1 MVSSD
6 ISEES
11 NDWVEIENSLNQP
24 SSPLPQQQRLEYE
37 LIIRDNFY
45 DDGSFVFPPSEHE
58 DLPLVEDE
66 EYCYSPR
73 IMSSTRSPLSSAC
86 SEVSPPKDLSI
97 QSSDS
102 TLSVMMNRIGTGMY
116 TLGRRMYR
124 VFLCSSRGYSYIVP
138 ASAMTIAALLL
149 YVKILQWRKRIL
161 HLLREKDQRISQLMH
176 QIAHMNEILS
186 ARRKVPVL
194 RI

>member
-11 NDWVEIENSLNQP
+11 KDWVEIENPFNHQP
-24 SSPLPQQQRLEYE
+24 SSPPPRQQRLEYE

-45 DDGSFVFPPSEHE
+45 DDGSSVFPPSEHE

-73 IMSSTRSPLSSAC
+73 IMSSTQSPLSSAC
-86 SEVSPPKDLSI
+86 SEVSPLKDLSI

-102 TLSVMMNRIGTGMY
+102 TLFVMMNRIGTGMY

-124 VFLCSSRGYSYIVP
+124 VFLCSSSRFSYIVP
-138 ASAMTIAALLL
+138 ASAMTIVALLL

-161 HLLREKDQRISQLMH
+161 HLLREKDQVICNL
-176 QIAHMNEILS
+176 
-186 ARRKVPVL
+186 
-194 RI
+194 